1 MKVDLKGGTFDK
13 SGKKLSDLDPKQLEM
28 GQKVEMEHT
37 DNPEIAKK
45 IARDHVAEFGNYY
58 TELKKAE
65 DKMKKEA
72 MVEEAFLDELS
83 KIAKLIDVDKVE
95 DTLGVYLDDIRERK
109 ARQLI
114 DQAYDKSF
122 SLRHP
127 FLTGIPTLGLAP
139 LIAAGNAH
147 DAIRRGLLRN
157 DPELRE
163 RVGQV
168 EETSHRRNVEMDEA
182 NRFSH
187 ISGAAGSLAAAYLA
201 AKALERD

>member
-45 IARDHVAEFGNYY
+45 IARDHVAEFPTYY
-58 TELKKAE
+58 TELKKME
-65 DKMKKEA
+65 TSLEKKA
-72 MVEEAFLDELS
+72 MEAFNDELS

-201 AKALERD
+201 AKALDD